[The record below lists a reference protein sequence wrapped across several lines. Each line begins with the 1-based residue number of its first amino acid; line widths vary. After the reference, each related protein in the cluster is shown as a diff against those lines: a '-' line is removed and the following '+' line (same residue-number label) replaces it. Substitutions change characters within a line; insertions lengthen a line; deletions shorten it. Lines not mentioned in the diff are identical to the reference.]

1 MIHIALNDD
10 NAQICT
16 IFNLYVHRGIPRRL
30 PQYPIFHSVVLLGDA
45 GVGKT
50 CMIQNFVKGS
60 NTIQTFKPTLG
71 IEYSSKNIELTN
83 NHIVKAQIWDTA
95 GQENYRS
102 VTVE

>member
-1 MIHIALNDD
+1 M
-10 NAQICT
+10 
-16 IFNLYVHRGIPRRL
+16 
-30 PQYPIFHSVVLLGDA
+30 LLGDA

-60 NTIQTFKPTLG
+60 TGIQNFKPTLG
-71 IEYSSKNIELTN
+71 IEYSSKNIELGN
-83 NHIVKAQIWDTA
+83 SHVVKAQIWDTA